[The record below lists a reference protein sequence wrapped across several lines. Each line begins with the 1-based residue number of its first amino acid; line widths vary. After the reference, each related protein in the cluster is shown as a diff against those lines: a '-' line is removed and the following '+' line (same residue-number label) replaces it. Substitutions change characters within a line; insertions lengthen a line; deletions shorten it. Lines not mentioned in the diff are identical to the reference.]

1 MIISNEMTVSK
12 NFIELFQNRKYE
24 QFVFSLMQK
33 SKTVFP
39 GIYEIVQEQSHG
51 ECDFIE
57 KNTREKYDAKL
68 PFLPEQIKLLTDGKK
83 HNPKIMEW
91 IDDMRKEASAFDIM
105 AIRNNTYNITDTKLY
120 KIMKNAVL
128 KDKPDENVVFFFPF
142 PIVLSIEESIFLQ
155 FATGYLKAIY
165 NEMQMEINLYGRNIF
180 VIYPSTERNK
190 FVLRNLSEYHL
201 EYIVYN
207 ELEKF
212 FSYQVICYEK

>member
-39 GIYEIVQEQSHG
+39 GTYEIVQEQSHG

-83 HNPKIMEW
+83 HNPKVMEW
-91 IDDMRKEASAFDIM
+91 IDDMREEASAFDIM

-128 KDKPDENVVFFFPF
+128 KDKPDE
-142 PIVLSIEESIFLQ
+142 VLKEAYFYNLLQ
-155 FATGYLKAIY
+155 TI
-165 NEMQMEINLYGRNIF
+165 
-180 VIYPSTERNK
+180 
-190 FVLRNLSEYHL
+190 
-201 EYIVYN
+201 
-207 ELEKF
+207 
-212 FSYQVICYEK
+212 